1 MKHFTSK
8 YLTGSTQSVSYRNRL
23 RSSIQIFLR
32 DERGTNAIEFAIVA
46 PFLITLL
53 LGVLWITDTERVS
66 TQASL
71 VSSTVSDIIA
81 RSATVND
88 DFIEKTLFAADAMM
102 GSQADNL
109 QVYVAGIENTVVS
122 YNPDGT
128 ANYSPVVIWV
138 RKKNIDDMIVPAVG
152 DVYPLKESLVD
163 NVPFVVSSRVRIKHT
178 PVLGPQ
184 IMGEQVYE
192 YEHTFAPRADLK
204 TDCTDC

>member
-1 MKHFTSK
+1 MKNFSTKKLS
-8 YLTGSTQSVSYRNRL
+8 GSTQS
-23 RSSIQIFLR
+23 SSRRTKNLLQRFWS

-46 PFLITLL
+46 PFLISLL

-71 VSSTVSDIIA
+71 VSATVADIIA
-81 RSATVND
+81 RAETVD
-88 DFIEKTLFAADAMM
+88 QSTIDATLFAADAMM
-102 GSQADNL
+102 GSQANNL

-122 YNPDGT
+122 YNGDGS

-138 RKKNIDDMIVPAVG
+138 REKNITDMAVPAVG
-152 DVYPLKESLVD
+152 AVYPLNQSLVD

-178 PVLGPQ
+178 PVLGPDV
-184 IMGEQVYE
+184 MGEQVYE

-204 TDCTDC
+204 TDCTNC